1 MHCYEIGKFRG
12 HTLWMWD
19 SDIPDDDTD
28 EDMYV
33 NRHDYSV
40 WYKGRQ
46 VGYMKSDK
54 SCVEPFNDRL
64 YRDLKNLKPF
74 TPPKKKTEKV
84 KEFFKETVATPA
96 AEPIPTS
103 VPSLLDAGSE
113 VETMLK
119 SVKDYCGVAV
129 LGDEVFADLSKELE
143 VLMG

>member
-1 MHCYEIGKFRG
+1 MCYEIGKFRG
-12 HTLWMWD
+12 HILWMWD
-19 SDIPDDDTD
+19 DDIPDDDMD

-46 VGYMKSDK
+46 LGYMKSDK
-54 SCVEPFNDRL
+54 SCIEPFNERV
-64 YRDLKNLKPF
+64 YKDLKNLKSF
-74 TPPKKKTEKV
+74 TPPKKKV
-84 KEFFKETVATPA
+84 KKEVKKAAPA

-103 VPSLLDAGSE
+103 SLLDAGSE
-113 VETMLK
+113 VEAMLK

-129 LGDEVFADLSKELE
+129 LGDEVFADLAKELE

>member
-1 MHCYEIGKFRG
+1 MAYEIGKFRG
-12 HTLWMWD
+12 HILWMWD
-19 SDIPDDDTD
+19 DDIPDDDFD

-54 SCVEPFNDRL
+54 SCVEPFYERAYEN
-64 YRDLKNLKPF
+64 LKNLKPF
-74 TPPKKKTEKV
+74 TPPKKKVKKEKEKV
-84 KEFFKETVATPA
+84 KEVAPA

-103 VPSLLDAGSE
+103 SLLDE
-113 VETMLK
+113 VEVTIK

-129 LGDEVFADLSKELE
+129 LDDEVFADLARELE

>member
-1 MHCYEIGKFRG
+1 MVYEIGKFRG
-12 HTLWMWD
+12 HMLWMWD

-46 VGYMKSDK
+46 VGYMKSDR

-64 YRDLKNLKPF
+64 YYDLKNSKPF
-74 TPPKKKTEKV
+74 TPIKKKAKKV
-84 KEFFKETVATPA
+84 EESFKETVTTPA
-96 AEPIPTS
+96 AESIPTS
-103 VPSLLDAGSE
+103 SLLDAGSE
-113 VETMLK
+113 VEAMLK

-129 LGDEVFADLSKELE
+129 LGDEVFVDLARELE
-143 VLMG
+143 VLME

>member
-1 MHCYEIGKFRG
+1 MCYQIGKFRG
-12 HTLWMWD
+12 HTLWMWGN
-19 SDIPDDDTD
+19 DIPDDDTD

-54 SCVEPFNDRL
+54 SCIEPFYEGVYN
-64 YRDLKNLKPF
+64 DLKNLKPF
-74 TPPKKKTEKV
+74 KKKVKTEV
-84 KEFFKETVATPA
+84 KKDTPA

-103 VPSLLDAGSE
+103 SLLDAGSE

-119 SVKDYCGVAV
+119 SVKDYCGVPV
-129 LGDEVFADLSKELE
+129 LGDEVFVDLAKELE

>member
-19 SDIPDDDTD
+19 KDIPDDDTD

-33 NRHDYSV
+33 DRYDYSV

-46 VGYMKSDK
+46 LGYMKSDK
-54 SCVEPFNDRL
+54 SCVEPFNERV
-64 YRDLKNLKPF
+64 YKDLKNLKSF
-74 TPPKKKTEKV
+74 TPSKKKVEKEKV
-84 KEFFKETVATPA
+84 KETIPA

-103 VPSLLDAGSE
+103 SLLDAGSE
-113 VETMLK
+113 VEAMLK
-119 SVKDYCGVAV
+119 SVKSYCGVAV
-129 LGDEVFADLSKELE
+129 LGDEVFVDLAKELE

>member
-19 SDIPDDDTD
+19 NDIPDDDMD

-46 VGYMKSDK
+46 LGYMKSDR
-54 SCVEPFNDRL
+54 SCVEPFNERV
-64 YRDLKNLKPF
+64 YNDLKNLKVF
-74 TPPKKKTEKV
+74 TPLKKKVEEV
-84 KEFFKETVATPA
+84 KESFKEVVTTPA
-96 AEPIPTS
+96 AEPTP

-113 VETMLK
+113 VEAMLK
-119 SVKDYCGVAV
+119 SVKDYCGVVV
-129 LGDEVFADLSKELE
+129 LGDEVFADLAKELE

>member
-1 MHCYEIGKFRG
+1 MTYEIGKFRG

-54 SCVEPFNDRL
+54 SCIEPFNERV
-64 YRDLKNLKPF
+64 YKDLKNLKSF
-74 TPPKKKTEKV
+74 TPPKKKV
-84 KEFFKETVATPA
+84 KEITKETAPA

-103 VPSLLDAGSE
+103 SLLDAESE
-113 VETMLK
+113 VEAMLK
-119 SVKDYCGVAV
+119 SVKGYCGVAV
-129 LGDEVFADLSKELE
+129 LGDEVFADLARELE

>member
-19 SDIPDDDTD
+19 DDIPDDDMD

-40 WYKGRQ
+40 WYKGWQ
-46 VGYMKSDK
+46 VGYMKSDR
-54 SCVEPFNDRL
+54 SCVEPFNERV
-64 YRDLKNLKPF
+64 YKDLKNLKPF
-74 TPPKKKTEKV
+74 TPPKKKAKKV
-84 KEFFKETVATPA
+84 EESFKETVTTTA
-96 AEPIPTS
+96 AEPTPI
-103 VPSLLDAGSE
+103 PSLLDAGNE

-129 LGDEVFADLSKELE
+129 LGDEVFADLAKELE

>member
-1 MHCYEIGKFRG
+1 MTYEIGKFRG

-19 SDIPDDDTD
+19 DDIPDDDMD

-46 VGYMKSDK
+46 LGYMKSDR

-64 YRDLKNLKPF
+64 YKDLKNLKPF
-74 TPPKKKTEKV
+74 TPPKKKVKKEKKIV
-84 KEFFKETVATPA
+84 KEATPA
-96 AEPIPTS
+96 AESTPTP

-113 VETMLK
+113 VEAMLK

-129 LGDEVFADLSKELE
+129 LGDKVFADLAKELE

>member
-1 MHCYEIGKFRG
+1 MCYQIGKFRG
-12 HTLWMWD
+12 HTLWMWGN
-19 SDIPDDDTD
+19 DIPDDDTD

-54 SCVEPFNDRL
+54 SCIEPFNERV
-64 YRDLKNLKPF
+64 YKDLKNLKSF
-74 TPPKKKTEKV
+74 KKKVKKEV
-84 KEFFKETVATPA
+84 KEDIPA

-103 VPSLLDAGSE
+103 SLLDAESE
-113 VETMLK
+113 VEKMLK
-119 SVKDYCGVAV
+119 SVKYYCGAEV
-129 LGDEVFADLSKELE
+129 LGDEVFADLAKELE

>member
-1 MHCYEIGKFRG
+1 MCYQIGKFRG

-19 SDIPDDDTD
+19 NDIPNDDTD

-54 SCVEPFNDRL
+54 SCIESFNERV
-64 YRDLKNLKPF
+64 YNDLKNLKSF
-74 TPPKKKTEKV
+74 KKKV
-84 KEFFKETVATPA
+84 KKEVKKDTPA

-103 VPSLLDAGSE
+103 SLLDAGSE

-119 SVKDYCGVAV
+119 SVKYYCGAEV
-129 LGDEVFADLSKELE
+129 LGDEVFADLAKELE

>member
-1 MHCYEIGKFRG
+1 MGTYEIGRFRG

-19 SDIPDDDTD
+19 EDIPDDDMD

-46 VGYMKSDK
+46 VGYMKSDR
-54 SCVEPFNDRL
+54 SCVEPFNERV
-64 YRDLKNLKPF
+64 YNDLKNLKPF
-74 TPPKKKTEKV
+74 TPPKKKVKKEKEVV
-84 KEFFKETVATPA
+84 KKDTPA
-96 AEPIPTS
+96 AEPIP

-113 VETMLK
+113 VEAMLK
-119 SVKDYCGVAV
+119 SVKGYCGVAV
-129 LGDEVFADLSKELE
+129 LGDEVFADLARELE

>member
-1 MHCYEIGKFRG
+1 MTYEIGKFRG

-19 SDIPDDDTD
+19 SDIPDDDMD

-54 SCVEPFNDRL
+54 SCIEPFYERV
-64 YRDLKNLKPF
+64 YKDLKNLKPF
-74 TPPKKKTEKV
+74 TPPKKKV
-84 KEFFKETVATPA
+84 KKETKKVAPA
-96 AEPIPTS
+96 AEPTS
-103 VPSLLDAGSE
+103 TLVPSLLDAGSE
-113 VETMLK
+113 VEAMLK

-129 LGDEVFADLSKELE
+129 LGDEVFADLARELE